1 VAACFVERSV
11 ELSGDLVQLAEH
23 VTGMSDADFP
33 EPVVVKSRCLLW
45 RRADV
50 EAWASGARDTAVVT
64 PWSQKTHNRAG
75 FDNMPPRRC
84 SSKTPLTRTDT
95 DRPLLVV
102 TRSGGFD
109 SRHPLSRTST
119 ARPMRSRV

>member
-1 VAACFVERSV
+1 MAACFVERSV

-84 SSKTPLTRTDT
+84 SSKTPSDQ
-95 DRPLLVV
+95 DRHGQAA
-102 TRSGGFD
+102 TG
-109 SRHPLSRTST
+109 RHPLRRVRFPSTSATTRTTS
-119 ARPMRSRV
+119 A